1 MKSFLLVF
9 LGGGLGSGLRYLVTI
24 TMNQYSKVLPFGT
37 FTVNMLGCLLIGLI
51 LGYAQ
56 RENTLT
62 SNQTLLLAT
71 GFCGGFTTF
80 SAFANENLE
89 QVLVWA
95 TNTSSVLSDYKL
107 INEDNYSLCGF
118 HSVTSREN
126 PEKRTKMVYASL
138 RNGKIAV
145 YHCHEIIP

>member
-9 LGGGLGSGLRYLVTI
+9 LGGGLGSCLRYLVTI
-24 TMNQYSKVLPFGT
+24 TMNQYYKVLPFGT
-37 FTVNMLGCLLIGLI
+37 FIVNMLGCLLIGLI

-56 RENTLT
+56 KENTLT

-89 QVLVWA
+89 LIKNGELFNFSVYTLG
-95 TNTSSVLSDYKL
+95 SVLIGIL
-107 INEDNYSLCGF
+107 AVFIGF
-118 HSVTSREN
+118 YLTNR
-126 PEKRTKMVYASL
+126 
-138 RNGKIAV
+138 
-145 YHCHEIIP
+145 

>member
-89 QVLVWA
+89 LIKNGEIFNFSVY
-95 TNTSSVLSDYKL
+95 TIGSVLIGIL
-107 INEDNYSLCGF
+107 AVCIGF
-118 HSVTSREN
+118 YFTDR
-126 PEKRTKMVYASL
+126 
-138 RNGKIAV
+138 
-145 YHCHEIIP
+145 

>member
-24 TMNQYSKVLPFGT
+24 TMNQYSKFLPFGT

-89 QVLVWA
+89 LIKNGELFNFSVY
-95 TNTSSVLSDYKL
+95 TIGSVLIGIL
-107 INEDNYSLCGF
+107 AVFIGF
-118 HSVTSREN
+118 YLTNR
-126 PEKRTKMVYASL
+126 
-138 RNGKIAV
+138 
-145 YHCHEIIP
+145 

>member
-24 TMNQYSKVLPFGT
+24 TMNQYSKVLPLGT

-89 QVLVWA
+89 LIKNGELFNFSVY
-95 TNTSSVLSDYKL
+95 TISSVSVGILAVC
-107 INEDNYSLCGF
+107 IGF
-118 HSVTSREN
+118 YLTNR
-126 PEKRTKMVYASL
+126 
-138 RNGKIAV
+138 
-145 YHCHEIIP
+145 

>member
-1 MKSFLLVF
+1 MPWEKIQKSYLLVF
-9 LGGGLGSGLRYLVTI
+9 WGGGLGSGLRYLFTI

-56 RENTLT
+56 KENTLT

-89 QVLVWA
+89 LIKNGEIFNFSVY
-95 TNTSSVLSDYKL
+95 TIGSVLIGILAVL
-107 INEDNYSLCGF
+107 IGF
-118 HSVTSREN
+118 YLTNR
-126 PEKRTKMVYASL
+126 
-138 RNGKIAV
+138 
-145 YHCHEIIP
+145 

>member
-56 RENTLT
+56 KENTLT

-89 QVLVWA
+89 LIKNGELFNFSFY
-95 TNTSSVLSDYKL
+95 TIGSVLIGIL
-107 INEDNYSLCGF
+107 AVFIGF
-118 HSVTSREN
+118 YLTNR
-126 PEKRTKMVYASL
+126 
-138 RNGKIAV
+138 
-145 YHCHEIIP
+145 

>member
-1 MKSFLLVF
+1 MTSFLLVF
-9 LGGGLGSGLRYLVTI
+9 LGGGLGCATRYLVTSAI
-24 TMNQYSKVLPFGT
+24 NQCSKVLPFGT
-37 FTVNMLGCLLIGLI
+37 FTVNIIGCLLIGMI

-89 QVLVWA
+89 LIKNGEIFNFSVYTIGSILVGVLAVFIGFYL
-95 TNTSSVLSDYKL
+95 TN
-107 INEDNYSLCGF
+107 
-118 HSVTSREN
+118 R
-126 PEKRTKMVYASL
+126 
-138 RNGKIAV
+138 
-145 YHCHEIIP
+145 

>member
-24 TMNQYSKVLPFGT
+24 AMNQYSKVLPFGT
-37 FTVNMLGCLLIGLI
+37 FTVNILGCLLIGLI
-51 LGYAQ
+51 LGYVQ
-56 RENTLT
+56 KENTLT

-89 QVLVWA
+89 LIK
-95 TNTSSVLSDYKL
+95 NGEIFNLSLYILGSIIIGILAVFTGYYL
-107 INEDNYSLCGF
+107 INN
-118 HSVTSREN
+118 R
-126 PEKRTKMVYASL
+126 
-138 RNGKIAV
+138 
-145 YHCHEIIP
+145 

>member
-24 TMNQYSKVLPFGT
+24 AMNQYSKVLPFGT
-37 FTVNMLGCLLIGLI
+37 FTVNILGCLLIGLI
-51 LGYAQ
+51 LGYVQ
-56 RENTLT
+56 KENTLT

-89 QVLVWA
+89 LIK
-95 TNTSSVLSDYKL
+95 NGEIFNLSLYILGSIIIGIVAVFTGYYL
-107 INEDNYSLCGF
+107 ISN
-118 HSVTSREN
+118 R
-126 PEKRTKMVYASL
+126 
-138 RNGKIAV
+138 
-145 YHCHEIIP
+145 

>member
-89 QVLVWA
+89 LIKNGELFNFSVY
-95 TNTSSVLSDYKL
+95 TIGSVLIGIL
-107 INEDNYSLCGF
+107 AVFIGF
-118 HSVTSREN
+118 YLTN
-126 PEKRTKMVYASL
+126 K
-138 RNGKIAV
+138 
-145 YHCHEIIP
+145 

>member
-9 LGGGLGSGLRYLVTI
+9 LGGGFGSGIRYLVTI
-24 TMNQYSKVLPFGT
+24 AMNQYSKVLPFGT

-56 RENTLT
+56 KENTLT

-89 QVLVWA
+89 LIKNGEIFNFSVYSIGSILIGILAVL
-95 TNTSSVLSDYKL
+95 
-107 INEDNYSLCGF
+107 IGF
-118 HSVTSREN
+118 YFSKN
-126 PEKRTKMVYASL
+126 
-138 RNGKIAV
+138 I
-145 YHCHEIIP
+145 

>member
-9 LGGGLGSGLRYLVTI
+9 LGGGLGSSLRYLVSI

-89 QVLVWA
+89 LIKNGELFNFSA
-95 TNTSSVLSDYKL
+95 YTIGSVLIGIL
-107 INEDNYSLCGF
+107 AVFIGF
-118 HSVTSREN
+118 YLTNR
-126 PEKRTKMVYASL
+126 
-138 RNGKIAV
+138 
-145 YHCHEIIP
+145 

>member
-37 FTVNMLGCLLIGLI
+37 FTVNILGCLLIGLI

-56 RENTLT
+56 KENTLT

-89 QVLVWA
+89 LIKNGELFNFSVY
-95 TNTSSVLSDYKL
+95 TIGSVLIGIL
-107 INEDNYSLCGF
+107 AVFIGF
-118 HSVTSREN
+118 YLTNR
-126 PEKRTKMVYASL
+126 
-138 RNGKIAV
+138 
-145 YHCHEIIP
+145 

>member
-9 LGGGLGSGLRYLVTI
+9 LGGGLGSSLRYLVTI
-24 TMNQYSKVLPFGT
+24 AMNQYSKVLPFGT

-56 RENTLT
+56 KENTLN
-62 SNQTLLLAT
+62 SNQILLLAT

-89 QVLVWA
+89 LIKNGEIFNFSVYTIGSILVGVLAVFIGFYL
-95 TNTSSVLSDYKL
+95 TN
-107 INEDNYSLCGF
+107 
-118 HSVTSREN
+118 R
-126 PEKRTKMVYASL
+126 
-138 RNGKIAV
+138 
-145 YHCHEIIP
+145 

>member
-1 MKSFLLVF
+1 MKSFLFVF

-89 QVLVWA
+89 LIKNGELFNFSVY
-95 TNTSSVLSDYKL
+95 TIGSVLIGIL
-107 INEDNYSLCGF
+107 AVFIGF
-118 HSVTSREN
+118 YLTNR
-126 PEKRTKMVYASL
+126 
-138 RNGKIAV
+138 
-145 YHCHEIIP
+145 

>member
-89 QVLVWA
+89 LIKNGELFNFSVY
-95 TNTSSVLSDYKL
+95 TIGSVLIGIL
-107 INEDNYSLCGF
+107 
-118 HSVTSREN
+118 
-126 PEKRTKMVYASL
+126 
-138 RNGKIAV
+138 AV
-145 YHCHEIIP
+145 YIGFYLTNR

>member
-24 TMNQYSKVLPFGT
+24 AMNQYSKVLPFGT
-37 FTVNMLGCLLIGLI
+37 FAVNMIGCLLIGLV

-56 RENTLT
+56 KENTLT

-80 SAFANENLE
+80 SAFASENLE
-89 QVLVWA
+89 
-95 TNTSSVLSDYKL
+95 L
-107 INEDNYSLCGF
+107 I
-118 HSVTSREN
+118 
-126 PEKRTKMVYASL
+126 
-138 RNGKIAV
+138 RNGELFNFSIYAIGSVFIGMLLILIGYLLVNKL
-145 YHCHEIIP
+145 

>member
-9 LGGGLGSGLRYLVTI
+9 LGGGLGSALRYLVASV
-24 TMNQYSKVLPFGT
+24 MNQYSKVLPFGT
-37 FTVNMLGCLLIGLI
+37 FTVNILGCLLIGII
-51 LGYAQ
+51 LGYTQ

-89 QVLVWA
+89 LIKNGEIFNFSVYTIGSILVGVLAVFIGFYL
-95 TNTSSVLSDYKL
+95 TN
-107 INEDNYSLCGF
+107 
-118 HSVTSREN
+118 R
-126 PEKRTKMVYASL
+126 
-138 RNGKIAV
+138 
-145 YHCHEIIP
+145 

>member
-24 TMNQYSKVLPFGT
+24 AMNQYSKVLPFGT
-37 FTVNMLGCLLIGLI
+37 FAVNMIGCLLIGLV

-56 RENTLT
+56 KENTLT

-89 QVLVWA
+89 LIKNGEIFSFSVYTIGSILIGITAVL
-95 TNTSSVLSDYKL
+95 
-107 INEDNYSLCGF
+107 IGF
-118 HSVTSREN
+118 YLAN
-126 PEKRTKMVYASL
+126 K
-138 RNGKIAV
+138 
-145 YHCHEIIP
+145 

>member
-24 TMNQYSKVLPFGT
+24 TMNQYYKVLPFGT
-37 FTVNMLGCLLIGLI
+37 FIVNMLGCLLIGLI

-56 RENTLT
+56 KENTLT

-89 QVLVWA
+89 LIKNGELFNFSLY
-95 TNTSSVLSDYKL
+95 TIGSVLIGIL
-107 INEDNYSLCGF
+107 AVFIGF
-118 HSVTSREN
+118 YLTNR
-126 PEKRTKMVYASL
+126 
-138 RNGKIAV
+138 
-145 YHCHEIIP
+145 